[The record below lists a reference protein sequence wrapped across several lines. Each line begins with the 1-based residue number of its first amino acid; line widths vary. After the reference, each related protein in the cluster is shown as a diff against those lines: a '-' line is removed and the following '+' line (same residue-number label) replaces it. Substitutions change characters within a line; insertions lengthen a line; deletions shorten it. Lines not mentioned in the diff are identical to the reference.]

1 MPSIRYLLTSTTH
14 EILKFIR
21 YLKLTNYAHLNRG
34 SVNLVDIVRP
44 IDPVLS
50 RRSYH
55 QWWSMGATLIVD
67 DPELAPVLSGTHL
80 PTSEFSFELIN
91 NQSF

>member
-14 EILKFIR
+14 EIQKFIR

-50 RRSYH
+50 RH
-55 QWWSMGATLIVD
+55 IT
-67 DPELAPVLSGTHL
+67 SGGRWEQPSSTMA
-80 PTSEFSFELIN
+80 
-91 NQSF
+91 QS